1 MYKAPRGTADIL
13 PADQPYWHYVVE
25 AAERLCRHYGYQRI
39 DTPLFED
46 SGLFHRSIGEGT
58 DIVEKE
64 TYTFEDRS
72 GERIT
77 LKPESTAAVCRAYL
91 EHGMHA
97 LAQPVKLFYISPSF
111 RYERPQAGRYRQF
124 HQFGFE
130 AIGESDP
137 AVDAEAIA
145 LAWDLYKSVGITGL
159 QVLLNSIGD
168 SNCRPSFMQALVAYY
183 QQHVDE
189 VCNDCKVRLV
199 KNPLRLLDCKVPQ
212 DQPIIAGAPKI
223 SEYLCDPCK
232 DHFTQVRAY
241 LDAIGLPYKI
251 EHRLVRGLDYYTRT
265 VFEVV
270 PADVTGAQ
278 TAVGAGGRYDG
289 LIEALG
295 GKPTPGIG
303 FAAGIERIVLNLQK
317 QQVPVPNLSVPQVY
331 IAHQGEAARVQA
343 LRVTQG
349 LREAGVN
356 AWLGFGERSLR
367 AQMRHANNL
376 GVTYTVVIGEEE
388 AARREVLAKHMGTGA
403 EEHIM
408 LEQAHFRLAHMLQQA
423 AQA

>member
-13 PADQPYWHYVVE
+13 PADQPYWRFVLDT
-25 AAERLCRHYGYQRI
+25 AERLCRHYGYQRI

-46 SGLFHRSIGEGT
+46 AGLFQRSIGEGT

-64 TYTFEDRS
+64 TYSFDDRS
-72 GERIT
+72 GDRIT

-91 EHGMHA
+91 EHGMYA
-97 LAQPVKLFYISPSF
+97 QAQPVKLYYVSPSF

-124 HQFGFE
+124 HQWGFE
-130 AIGESDP
+130 AIGEADP

-145 LAWDLYKSVGITGL
+145 LAWDLYKGVGITGL
-159 QVLLNSIGD
+159 TVLLNSIGD
-168 SNCRPSFMQALVAYY
+168 PACRPRYIEALVAYY
-183 QQHVDE
+183 QQRVDQ
-189 VCNDCKVRLV
+189 VCGDCKLRLV

-212 DQPIIAGAPKI
+212 DQPIIAGAPKT
-223 SEYLCDPCK
+223 SEYLCDPCR

-241 LDAIGLPYKI
+241 LDAIGLPYTI

-265 VFEVV
+265 VYEVV
-270 PADVTGAQ
+270 PAGATGAQ

-303 FAAGIERIVLNLQK
+303 FAAGLERIVLALKK
-317 QQVPVPNLSVPQVY
+317 QETAVPNLAQPQVY
-331 IAHQGEAARVQA
+331 IAHTGADARIQA
-343 LRVTQG
+343 VRVTQG
-349 LREAGVN
+349 LRTEGVN

-367 AQMRHANNL
+367 AQLRHADTL
-376 GVTYTVVIGEEE
+376 GVAYTIIIGEDEM
-388 AARREVLAKHMGTGA
+388 AHREVLVRNMATK
-403 EEHIM
+403 EQENIM
-408 LEQAHFRLAHMLQQA
+408 LEQAHFRVAQKLANQP
-423 AQA
+423 